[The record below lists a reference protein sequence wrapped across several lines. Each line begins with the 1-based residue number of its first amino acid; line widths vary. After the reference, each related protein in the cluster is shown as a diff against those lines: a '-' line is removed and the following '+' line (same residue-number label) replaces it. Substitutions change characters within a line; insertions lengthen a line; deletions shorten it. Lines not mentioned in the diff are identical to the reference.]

1 MEFKMLQTEELDT
14 AFTTKIGCY
23 YSYFVDTD
31 K

>member
-1 MEFKMLQTEELDT
+1 MLQTEELDT

-23 YSYFVDTD
+23 YSCFVDTD